1 MEETMRLENKTVI
14 VTGAGSGLGKAV
26 AVAAAKEGAAVVLA
40 DINEDAMNKTA
51 QEIREN
57 GQKALCSQVNVCS
70 QESIGQ
76 MLTKAVDTFGQVDA
90 LVNCAGIFS
99 SIPFLELTEE
109 DWDRMLDIN
118 LKGSFLCS
126 QAFIRQ
132 LLNQKTGGSLVFLS
146 SISGYIGFTKSAH
159 YCASK
164 GAVRQLSKAIALE
177 FGPSGIRSNVVAP
190 GTIATPMNDW
200 IIKDPKMHAQSVSSI
215 PMGRFGTSQGI
226 ASAILFLISDEAA
239 YCTGA
244 ELLVDGG
251 QITHC

>member
-1 MEETMRLENKTVI
+1 MELKKKTVI

-26 AVAAAKEGAAVVLA
+26 ALQAAKAGAAVVLA
-40 DINEDAMNKTA
+40 DIDQDKMKETA
-51 QEIREN
+51 QEIVDGDGR
-57 GQKALCSQVNVCS
+57 ALCCQVNVCS
-70 QESIGQ
+70 QESIEAMVSQ
-76 MLTKAVDTFGQVDA
+76 AVEVFGQVDA

-99 SIPFLELTEE
+99 SIPFLELTEK

-126 QAFIRQ
+126 QTFIRRV
-132 LLNQKTGGSLVFLS
+132 LEQKTGGSIVFLS

-177 FGPSGIRSNVVAP
+177 FGADGIRSNVVAP

-200 IIKDPKMHAQSVSSI
+200 IIKDPKKHAQSVASI
-215 PMGRFGTSQGI
+215 PMGRFGISQEI
-226 ASAILFLISDEAA
+226 ASAILYLISDEAA

>member
-1 MEETMRLENKTVI
+1 MELKKKTVI

-26 AVAAAKEGAAVVLA
+26 ALQAAKAGAAVVLA
-40 DINEDAMNKTA
+40 DIDQDKMKETA
-51 QEIREN
+51 QEIVDGDGR
-57 GQKALCSQVNVCS
+57 ALCCQVNVCS
-70 QESIGQ
+70 QESIEAMVSQ
-76 MLTKAVDTFGQVDA
+76 AVEVFGQVDA

-99 SIPFLELTEE
+99 SIPFLELTEK

-126 QAFIRQ
+126 QTFIRRV
-132 LLNQKTGGSLVFLS
+132 LEQKTGGSIVFLS

-177 FGPSGIRSNVVAP
+177 FGADGIRSNVVAP

-200 IIKDPKMHAQSVSSI
+200 IIKDPKMHAQSVASI
-215 PMGRFGTSQGI
+215 PMGRFGTSQEI
-226 ASAILFLISDEAA
+226 ASAILYLISDEAA

>member
-132 LLNQKTGGSLVFLS
+132 LLNQKSD
-146 SISGYIGFTKSAH
+146 
-159 YCASK
+159 C
-164 GAVRQLSKAIALE
+164 
-177 FGPSGIRSNVVAP
+177 SGIRAKWNPFECGGTGDDCHTDERLDYQGPQNACAVGVVDSYGKIRNFP
-190 GTIATPMNDW
+190 GDCLR
-200 IIKDPKMHAQSVSSI
+200 DFVSD
-215 PMGRFGTSQGI
+215 F
-226 ASAILFLISDEAA
+226 
-239 YCTGA
+239 
-244 ELLVDGG
+244 
-251 QITHC
+251 

>member
-1 MEETMRLENKTVI
+1 MRLENKTII

-26 AVAAAKEGAAVVLA
+26 ALMAAREGASVVLA
-40 DINEDAMNKTA
+40 DINEAALEKTA
-51 QEIREN
+51 MDIGPDS
-57 GQKALCSQVNVCS
+57 GQALCCNVNVCS
-70 QESIGQ
+70 QKSIEN
-76 MLTKAVDTFGQVDA
+76 MLEKAVERFGKVDG

-99 SIPFLELTEE
+99 SIPFLELREE
-109 DWDRMLDIN
+109 DWDRMININ

-126 QAFIRQ
+126 QSFIKQ
-132 LLNQKTGGSLVFLS
+132 LLRQKTGGALVFLS

-177 FGPSGIRSNVVAP
+177 FGPYGIRSNVVAP

-200 IIKDPKMHAQSVSSI
+200 IIKDPKMHEQSVASI
-215 PMGRFGTSQGI
+215 PMGRFGTSDEI
-226 ASAILFLISDEAA
+226 ASAILFLLSDEAA
-239 YCTGA
+239 YCTGS

>member
-1 MEETMRLENKTVI
+1 MELKKKTVI

-26 AVAAAKEGAAVVLA
+26 ALQAAKAGAAVVLA
-40 DINEDAMNKTA
+40 DIDQDKMKETA
-51 QEIREN
+51 QEIVDGDGR
-57 GQKALCSQVNVCS
+57 ALCCQVNVCS
-70 QESIGQ
+70 QESIEAMVSQ
-76 MLTKAVDTFGQVDA
+76 AVEVFGQVDA

-99 SIPFLELTEE
+99 SIPFLELTEK

-126 QAFIRQ
+126 QTFIRRV
-132 LLNQKTGGSLVFLS
+132 LEQKTGGSIVFLS

-177 FGPSGIRSNVVAP
+177 FGADGIRSNVVAP

-200 IIKDPKMHAQSVSSI
+200 IIKDPKKHAQSVASI
-215 PMGRFGTSQGI
+215 PMGRFGTSQEI
-226 ASAILFLISDEAA
+226 ASAILYLISDEAA